1 MNLSLSS
8 KEDAN
13 EEKHCAIVLVL
24 VYRIFCT
31 YQL

>member
-13 EEKHCAIVLVL
+13 EEKHCAIVLV
-24 VYRIFCT
+24 YRIFCT